1 WARATRRPEL
11 PRTPTLLRTLLA
23 YSGAC
28 RGSLAARWASG
39 WVFGSMGLDS
49 VVVFPFVVA
58 GPLFTRVDP
67 PRRGKRPRCWRD
79 CRCGPV
85 PVVAHCTPGTGS
97 AHAASPGGR
106 RGHAIQGGMRSGL
119 PCYVGL
125 RSAGSRGLFHD
136 HEGFYVLWAVKPFM
150 IMNYIPTGGIEIV
163 HSFEYFASTLGEQL
177 RREPV
182 RRQLL
187 PRKHV
192 DAPLPERGR
201 SGEFG
206 RACDAIVQALVLGE
220 RHVEHALGHRFGVTE
235 AEKIVLVCLS
245 RRALVTDRFAE
256 DFGHDRGH
264 VLLAQVLGAEHRHLL
279 GPGPRAV

>member
-49 VVVFPFVVA
+49 VVVLPFAVG
-58 GPLFTRVDP
+58 GPLFTRVDR

-106 RGHAIQGGMRSGL
+106 PGAMQYRGVCGLVCPAMWACVPLVRVACFMITKGFTCSG
-119 PCYVGL
+119 P
-125 RSAGSRGLFHD
+125 
-136 HEGFYVLWAVKPFM
+136 EKPFM
-150 IMNYIPTGGIEIV
+150 IINYIP
-163 HSFEYFASTLGEQL
+163 
-177 RREPV
+177 
-182 RRQLL
+182 
-187 PRKHV
+187 
-192 DAPLPERGR
+192 
-201 SGEFG
+201 
-206 RACDAIVQALVLGE
+206 
-220 RHVEHALGHRFGVTE
+220 
-235 AEKIVLVCLS
+235 
-245 RRALVTDRFAE
+245 
-256 DFGHDRGH
+256 
-264 VLLAQVLGAEHRHLL
+264 
-279 GPGPRAV
+279 